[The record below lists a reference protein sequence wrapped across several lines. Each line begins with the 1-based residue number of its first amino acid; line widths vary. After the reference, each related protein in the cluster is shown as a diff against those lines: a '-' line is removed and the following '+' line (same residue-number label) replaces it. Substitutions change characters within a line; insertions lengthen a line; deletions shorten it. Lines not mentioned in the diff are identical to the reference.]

1 MCATSD
7 DLARGDSDAVDHLIL
22 HKEPGQSLKDLN
34 VYGYQVRQT
43 KIFFSRKAFGFLND
57 YDLHD
62 YCIALSLFF
71 FIIFV
76 FI

>member
-22 HKEPGQSLKDLN
+22 HKEPGQSVKDLN
-34 VYGYQVRQT
+34 VYGYQVRFENKFKET
-43 KIFFSRKAFGFLND
+43 RLGFFC

-62 YCIALSLFF
+62 YCIPLSLFF
-71 FIIFV
+71 IIIFV